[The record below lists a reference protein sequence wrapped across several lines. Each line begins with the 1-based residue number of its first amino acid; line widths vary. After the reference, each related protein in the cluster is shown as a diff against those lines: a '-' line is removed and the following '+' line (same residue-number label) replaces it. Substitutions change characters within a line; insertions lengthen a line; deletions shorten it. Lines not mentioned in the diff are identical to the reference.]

1 MFKKTPLNRGLVH
14 TLCALTLAGLA
25 TAAQATLLDIRFD
38 SRLGAGQNLFTTQG
52 LHHTGGVGWAVSAK
66 MTSLSLNGMDI
77 PLSNGTVDLH
87 GRLIDTSSSGGQVTG
102 TFTTFNGVDADLV
115 IADDSGTLIAGVY
128 GKRTVK
134 GDVGTAVGS
143 STSSFTV
150 IGGSLASYFDQ
161 TGGHGTMFNHLYD
174 ITPTFSP
181 DSFQHNFDGNIDGT
195 VLPAPEPS
203 PAAMLAAGLLA
214 ASLMRYR
221 KRLAGLLPSGRPL
234 GRTMATC

>member
-1 MFKKTPLNRGLVH
+1 MFPIQRHRTGQWARSVAALLLV
-14 TLCALTLAGLA
+14 GA
-25 TAAQATLLDIRFD
+25 TCSAQATLLDIRFD

-87 GRLIDTSSSGGQVTG
+87 GRLIGSSSSGSQVTG

-134 GDVGTAVGS
+134 GDIAATTGTS
-143 STSSFTV
+143 ISSFTV

-161 TGGHGTMFNHLYD
+161 TDGHGTMLNHLYD

-203 PAAMLAAGLLA
+203 AAEILAVGLLA
-214 ASLMRYR
+214 ALLIRYR
-221 KRLAGLLPSGRPL
+221 KRLPALLPAN
-234 GRTMATC
+234 RTMAVC